1 MILERERDWREIGR
15 IQAEAEESEMFP
27 EASSNI
33 NGTRAWRC
41 SQTYQLVI
49 CFNAATLEILRF
61 HLSDG
66 DKPV

>member
-1 MILERERDWREIGR
+1 MILKRERDWREIGR

-41 SQTYQLVI
+41 SQTYQLVFVLMQPLDEKSCDMI
-49 CFNAATLEILRF
+49 C
-61 HLSDG
+61 
-66 DKPV
+66 